1 MGDRLL
7 LDLNGLPRR
16 VAWTTAF
23 GQHRTVAV
31 TFHFGLAPQLFGWHD
46 DVLVLAGK
54 ELKTVALGATISYGD
69 NVTGRTF
76 KTAWFAKAARKAHI
90 TDQELCEAIKEVM
103 LGQADDLG
111 GGVFKKRINNN
122 MHRSI
127 LLAKGGR
134 YWIYQY
140 VLAKSDRENIDDD
153 ELVEFRKLAKVYE
166 KLSADKVKELMGD
179 GELTE
184 ICNDNK
190 AKV

>member
-1 MGDRLL
+1 M
-7 LDLNGLPRR
+7 
-16 VAWTTAF
+16 
-23 GQHRTVAV
+23 
-31 TFHFGLAPQLFGWHD
+31 
-46 DVLVLAGK
+46 
-54 ELKTVALGATISYGD
+54 KTVALGATIIHGD

-127 LLAKGGR
+127 ILAKGGR

-140 VLAKSDRENIDDD
+140 VFAKSDRENIDDD

-166 KLSADKVKELMGD
+166 KLSADKVKELIGD